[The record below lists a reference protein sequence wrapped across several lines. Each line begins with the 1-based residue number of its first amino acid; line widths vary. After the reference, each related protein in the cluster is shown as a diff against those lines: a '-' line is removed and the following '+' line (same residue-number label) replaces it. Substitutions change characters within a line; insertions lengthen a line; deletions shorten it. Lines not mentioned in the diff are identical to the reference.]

1 MATTKPS
8 TISDRTFDTL
18 LASLEPTPR
27 NRSVTNSA
35 MHSLGLCEV
44 KLNLLM
50 QDYHDLSALP
60 QDPET
65 VPGEKEDLQR
75 AVQTMTLK
83 NKVLNGQIMLLTA
96 ELAAIT
102 ADVGRGRMHRM
113 DQRENPFSPVFRTST
128 LKLREYGHLMEV
140 ERHLRELGATVS
152 SSAGGVGIR

>member
-1 MATTKPS
+1 MAASKPS

-27 NRSVTNSA
+27 NRSASSSA

-60 QDPET
+60 QYSET
-65 VPGEKEDLQR
+65 VPGKKEDLQR
-75 AVQTMTLK
+75 EVQTMTLK
-83 NKVLNGQIMLLTA
+83 NKVLNGQTMLLTA

-102 ADVGRGRMHRM
+102 ANMDCGRMQRM
-113 DQRENPFSPVFRTST
+113 DHRENLFSPVFRTST

-140 ERHLRELGATVS
+140 
-152 SSAGGVGIR
+152 